1 MDADLSR
8 QLITSSSSTQKA
20 LRFTR
25 MTAGRLIATLVA
37 HLALISG
44 SLDQVA
50 SAQNRSPRTYS
61 TSFQADESAISE
73 AGLWINGRAV
83 GIDWKDV
90 STRSG
95 LAFGNDSSGHPHY
108 DDPTAIVSGI
118 WGPDQIVQAKVRTVN
133 QNSNHV
139 YEEVEIR
146 LRTTISSHL
155 NAGYEIN
162 FRCTHDG
169 TQYVEIVRWNGRL
182 GDFTYLRQVNG
193 GPGLYD
199 GDVVRASMIGDVI
212 TAFINEVQ
220 VARAS
225 DTTFT
230 QGNPGMGFYL
240 DGKAG
245 LNADYG
251 FTFFSASDGALPW
264 SPSNLRI
271 ASVPTPRRSHR

>member
-1 MDADLSR
+1 
-8 QLITSSSSTQKA
+8 
-20 LRFTR
+20 
-25 MTAGRLIATLVA
+25 MTAGRFIATLVA
-37 HLALISG
+37 HIALLSG
-44 SLDQVA
+44 AQGQVPGA
-50 SAQNRSPRTYS
+50 PDRSPRVYA
-61 TSFQADESAISE
+61 TSFSADEVPVSE
-73 AGLWINGRAV
+73 QGQWVNGRAV
-83 GIDWKDV
+83 GLDWKDV

-95 LAFGNDSSGHPHY
+95 VAFGADASGHPHY
-108 DDPTAIVSGI
+108 DDPTAILSGV
-118 WGPDQIVQAKVRTVN
+118 WGPNQTAQAKVHTVN

-146 LRTTISSHL
+146 LRTTISPHR

-182 GDFTYLRQVNG
+182 GDFTYLQQVEG

-199 GDVVRASMIGDVI
+199 GDVVRASIIGSVI
-212 TAFINEVQ
+212 TAFINGTQ
-220 VARAS
+220 VAQAT
-225 DTTFT
+225 DPTFT

-251 FTFFSASDGALPW
+251 FTFFSASDGAIPW
-264 SPSNLRI
+264 SPSSLRI
-271 ASVPTPRRSHR
+271 TSALGLSLPLN